1 MKCVSKKEKVKSVS
15 QPTPM
20 RACYVCVILFAKTKS
35 KQSDTKQTLTFIH
48 SFGYMGRDNCYLS
61 ICQNLLLSMLNPIMT
76 GFLKI
81 PNKYE
86 FKKNIC
92 FRGSLGQA
100 YGGKNRL
107 FH

>member
-48 SFGYMGRDNCYLS
+48 SFGYLGREG
-61 ICQNLLLSMLNPIMT
+61 QLLTAVKMSKFVVINAKSYYDR
-76 GFLKI
+76 F
-81 PNKYE
+81 
-86 FKKNIC
+86 
-92 FRGSLGQA
+92 
-100 YGGKNRL
+100 
-107 FH
+107 